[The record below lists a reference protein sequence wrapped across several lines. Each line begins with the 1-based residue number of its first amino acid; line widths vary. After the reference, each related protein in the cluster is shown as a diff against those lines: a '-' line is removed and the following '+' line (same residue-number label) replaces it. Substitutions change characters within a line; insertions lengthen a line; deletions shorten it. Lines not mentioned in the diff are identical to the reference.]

1 MENVYNNDNMIVG
14 LDIGTTKIATV
25 IGYRN
30 ENGQIDIIGYGKSE
44 STGVEFGEIRNINKT
59 VTGITLSTSM
69 ASQRSNQE
77 IKSVYVGIAGHH
89 IKTSRYNHHLF
100 RQGKKTPITSEEIE
114 NLKNE
119 VFHATVPPGEEI
131 IDVIPQKYLID
142 KERVTFEPV
151 GELGNEVIG
160 TYQLITGKIS
170 EIDRIKMCGEES
182 GIHLNDIILE
192 PIASGMACLTE
203 EEKRH
208 GVALVDI
215 GGGTS
220 DLIIFV
226 DGNPVYTKVIA
237 MGGNVIT
244 RDIAQVCKISED
256 VAEKLKISYGTCIVE
271 KSHSNN
277 LITIP
282 KPHGQEPIQINENYL
297 AQIINSRVQGEILS
311 AIQKEIDNSGY
322 KDRLFAGLV
331 LTGGGS
337 NLRHIKELCQYML
350 QMPTRIG
357 IPDNGFAHSIPTE
370 LKQPAFSTALGLL
383 KYGIE
388 TEENLHLTTSER
400 GTIPI
405 HNPGPDSDPKPDGA
419 SRWGL
424 FKKVHDYLKEML
436 ENVS

>member
-25 IGYRN
+25 IGHRN

-114 NLKNE
+114 TLKNE
-119 VFHATVPPGEEI
+119 VFKASVPPGEEI
-131 IDVIPQKYLID
+131 IDVIPQRYLID
-142 KERVTFEPV
+142 KERITFEPV

-170 EIDRIKMCGEES
+170 EIDRIKMCGNES
-182 GIHLNDIILE
+182 GIILNDIILE

-220 DLIIFV
+220 DIIIFV
-226 DGNPVYTKVIA
+226 DGHPVYTKVSVYNAYARHNTWAITFEQDGNGGIA
-237 MGGNVIT
+237 TKNMYLFSAVPSIT
-244 RDIAQVCKISED
+244 
-256 VAEKLKISYGTCIVE
+256 Y
-271 KSHSNN
+271 N
-277 LITIP
+277 
-282 KPHGQEPIQINENYL
+282 
-297 AQIINSRVQGEILS
+297 
-311 AIQKEIDNSGY
+311 
-322 KDRLFAGLV
+322 
-331 LTGGGS
+331 
-337 NLRHIKELCQYML
+337 
-350 QMPTRIG
+350 
-357 IPDNGFAHSIPTE
+357 
-370 LKQPAFSTALGLL
+370 
-383 KYGIE
+383 
-388 TEENLHLTTSER
+388 
-400 GTIPI
+400 
-405 HNPGPDSDPKPDGA
+405 
-419 SRWGL
+419 
-424 FKKVHDYLKEML
+424 FKF
-436 ENVS
+436 

>member
-237 MGGNVIT
+237 MGGKALRIT
-244 RDIAQVCKISED
+244 SCFYLFLGLIYVTR
-256 VAEKLKISYGTCIVE
+256 GTLNGVGDAFFSFVNGIVE
-271 KSHSNN
+271 M
-277 LITIP
+277 LGRICL
-282 KPHGQEPIQINENYL
+282 PI
-297 AQIINSRVQGEILS
+297 ILL
-311 AIQKEIDNSGY
+311 GY
-322 KDRLFAGLV
+322 TNIGVWVIWLTAGLTWMLAGVSCV
-331 LTGGGS
+331 LRYRSWVVKKSG
-337 NLRHIKELCQYML
+337 LRSKI
-350 QMPTRIG
+350 
-357 IPDNGFAHSIPTE
+357 
-370 LKQPAFSTALGLL
+370 
-383 KYGIE
+383 
-388 TEENLHLTTSER
+388 
-400 GTIPI
+400 
-405 HNPGPDSDPKPDGA
+405 
-419 SRWGL
+419 
-424 FKKVHDYLKEML
+424 
-436 ENVS
+436 